1 MRLRRPLILI
11 PAALLVAAALAVCL
25 APLIVANGLR
35 IWAERAARREG
46 LQLQFEKIEAPLLRP
61 VVVRNLRIESGPAA
75 PFRIKCAASHLELGL
90 SLSGIFTGSG
100 RPLRSPN
107 L

>member
-11 PAALLVAAALAVCL
+11 PAALLVAAVLVIVL

-35 IWAERAARREG
+35 LWAERVARREG

-61 VVVRNLRIESGPAA
+61 VVVRNLRIESGATA
-75 PFRIKCAASHLELGL
+75 PFRIKCAASRLELGL
-90 SLSGIFTGSG
+90 SLSGILSGSR
-100 RPLRSPN
+100 RPIR
-107 L
+107 